1 MAEERI
7 QRRLAAILAA
17 DVVGYSRL
25 MERDEAGTMATL
37 KARRKEVLE
46 PVVARHQGR
55 IFKVTGDGVLVEFG
69 SAVNAVQC
77 AIDLQ
82 HGMAAADG
90 DLPETRRIAL
100 RIGVNLGD
108 VMVEGGDL
116 YGDGVN
122 VAARLEGIA
131 EPGGVL
137 ISGTTFDHVRNKID
151 AGFKD
156 IDAQSL
162 KNIAEPVRAY
172 RVVGMSKMPVA
183 APQPVQANP
192 SIAVLPFINMSG
204 DPEQQYFSDGLTE
217 DIITEL
223 SQFRELFV
231 IARNSSFRYRDK
243 ANDLGRI
250 GRELGVQ
257 YIVEGSIRTSLRH
270 VRITAGVVDIAT
282 GNQLWTERYDRH
294 VRDIFAVQD
303 EIAQSIAATVEG
315 RVAASGAQRSR
326 RKPTHDLVAYDYFLQ
341 GRERLERYDTV
352 AAAAL
357 FRRAIELDPEFARA
371 HALLSQATIMICN
384 TDLHPEMLRDGLAL
398 AQRAVSLDESDPLS
412 HMALGFAYTIAR
424 QFDLAGLHTDRAM
437 ELNPANLRIAS
448 ERAVWLVFVG
458 RPEDALR
465 LLDANLKRDPFPPQF
480 FWASRG
486 FALFACR
493 RYEESIRA
501 FGRVARPNLWHCF
514 YLASAH
520 AHLGSTDQARSYVR
534 ELLRMQPAF
543 TLGQVGSIETFQDPA
558 GLDHLLEGLRKAGL
572 PE

>member
-1 MAEERI
+1 MAQHTV

-25 MERDEAGTMATL
+25 MEQDEAGTLAAL
-37 KARRKEVLE
+37 KERRKAILDPLMAVH
-46 PVVARHQGR
+46 RGR
-55 IFKVTGDGVLVEFG
+55 MVKVMGDGVLMEFA
-69 SAVNAVQC
+69 SAVNAVAC
-77 AIDLQ
+77 AVELQ
-82 HGMAAADG
+82 KRMAAANDG
-90 DLPETRRIAL
+90 LPEERRILL
-100 RIGVNLGD
+100 RVGINLGD

-137 ISGTTFDHVRNKID
+137 VSGTTFDHVRNKID
-151 AGFKD
+151 AGFDD
-156 IDAQSL
+156 IGVKSL

-172 RVVGMSKMPVA
+172 RVVGMSKMPAA

-204 DPEQQYFSDGLTE
+204 DLEQQYFSDGITE

-223 SQFRELFV
+223 SHFRELLV

-257 YIVEGSIRTSLRH
+257 YIVEGSIRASLRR
-270 VRITAGVVDIAT
+270 VRITAGVVDVAT
-282 GNQLWTERYDRH
+282 GNQLWTQRYDRDM
-294 VRDIFAVQD
+294 RDIFAVQD
-303 EIAQSIAATVEG
+303 EVAQSIAATVEG
-315 RVAASGAQRSR
+315 RVAASGARRSR

-352 AAAAL
+352 AAGAL
-357 FRRAIELDPEFARA
+357 FRRATELDPEFARA
-371 HALLSQATIMICN
+371 HALLSQATIMIGN
-384 TDLHPEMLRDGLAL
+384 TDQRPEMLHEGLAL
-398 AQRAVSLDESDPLS
+398 ARTAVSLDESDPLS

-424 QFDLAGLHTDRAM
+424 QFDLAGLHTDRAIK
-437 ELNPANLRIAS
+437 LNPANLRIAS
-448 ERAVWLVFVG
+448 ERAVWLTFVG
-458 RPEDALR
+458 RPEDALN
-465 LLDANLKRDPFPPQF
+465 LLDANLKRDPFPPQS

-493 RYEESIRA
+493 RYEESIQA

-520 AHLGSTDQARSYVR
+520 AHLGLTDQARSYVR